1 MNSAAPDLKALQRTL
16 TAIGQGHVLAFYDSL
31 SPAAQGSLLEQL
43 ASVNLEAIPALVSG
57 YVKAKPTH
65 DAASTGAPQPVPFF
79 GLGGGATTGGQAW
92 DVAEATRV
100 GQGLIAAGKVAAFT
114 VAGGQGTRLGFD
126 GPKGCYPGG
135 AVTGKPLFAMLAEW
149 IIAARRSYAK
159 PGATLTIPWYIMT
172 SPLNHAP
179 TVAFFEKHNYFGL
192 TREDVMFF
200 PQGMMPAFD
209 MATGKMLLSAPGE
222 LALSPDGHGGS
233 LAALVRSGAIA
244 DMKRRGVEILSYT
257 QIDNP
262 LVRVIDPAFIGLH
275 AQGAGSSGQMS
286 SKMIPKAAPDE
297 KVGVFCRLGGK
308 TAMMEYSD
316 LPAELAR
323 KVDGAG
329 KAVFNAGNPAIHILS
344 VSFIEQLAT
353 AGSGVAMPLHRAEKK
368 VPFVDL
374 ATGKQVE
381 PTSPNAIKL
390 ELFIFDALAL
400 CRGSIVL
407 ETDRAEEFAPI
418 KNATGTDSAES
429 CRAMQTARAARWI
442 EQAGGSVPRRP
453 DDTPDCVLELSP
465 LTALWPAELRG
476 KALPVIAAAGKVA
489 L

>member
-1 MNSAAPDLKALQRTL
+1 MNPAPDRASIQRTL
-16 TAIGQGHVLAFYDSL
+16 DAIGQQHVLAFFDTL
-31 SPAAQGSLLEQL
+31 DTAAQRGLLDQL
-43 ASVNLEAIPALVSG
+43 ASVNLDSIPALVSG
-57 YVKAKPTH
+57 YVKSKPKH
-65 DAASTGAPQPVPFF
+65 DAAAAPEPVPFF
-79 GLGGGATTGGQAW
+79 GLGGSATSGGSAW
-92 DVAEATRV
+92 DVAQATKH
-100 GQGLIAAGKVAAFT
+100 GEDLIAAGKVAAFT

-135 AVTGKPLFAMLAEW
+135 AVTGKPLFACLAEW
-149 IIAARRSYAK
+149 ILATQRKYAK
-159 PGATLTIPWYIMT
+159 GPASLTIPWYIMT
-172 SPLNHAP
+172 SPLNHAA
-179 TVAFFEKHNYFGL
+179 TVAFFEKNAYFGL
-192 TREDVMFF
+192 AKSNVMFF

-374 ATGKQVE
+374 ATGKQAE

-400 CRGSIVL
+400 CQGSIVL

-429 CRAMQTARAARWI
+429 SRAMQTARAARWI

-453 DDTPDCVLELSP
+453 DGTPDCVLELSP

-476 KALPVIAAAGKVA
+476 KALPVIAAGSRVPF
-489 L
+489 